1 MCFKKQNR
9 NPALAVT
16 ILKGG
21 ATEKPNCKPTKCLQ
35 FGNEERPLLSRWTRP
50 KRSSD
55 IQRSFLSGAGGGA
68 RTRTV
73 VTPRDFK
80 TSTESRREKTYEEV
94 NAKNPCDCKALNGNW
109 RKLETPRKR
118 AFFLE
123 KSDSERKWR
132 ERAKRKQAFLP
143 MTNSDDKR
151 KRHEEKSCVLSK
163 AVSGLS

>member
-1 MCFKKQNR
+1 M
-9 NPALAVT
+9 
-16 ILKGG
+16 KGRRSRREGSRG
-21 ATEKPNCKPTKCLQ
+21 ARCEGKRAAHARRRFTCRQARFTRKNV
-35 FGNEERPLLSRWTRP
+35 LLSGDKSTFFR
-50 KRSSD
+50 
-55 IQRSFLSGAGGGA
+55 GAGGGG

-73 VTPRDFK
+73 VMPRDFK

-132 ERAKRKQAFLP
+132 ERAKSKQAFLP

>member
-1 MCFKKQNR
+1 MKSSDFISHPKNKLAAQQRGCEFERRKTFAVEMN
-9 NPALAVT
+9 ALA
-16 ILKGG
+16 
-21 ATEKPNCKPTKCLQ
+21 
-35 FGNEERPLLSRWTRP
+35 
-50 KRSSD
+50 RSSD

-132 ERAKRKQAFLP
+132 ERAKSKQAFLP

>member
-1 MCFKKQNR
+1 MKDRAERDVRGNVLLT
-9 NPALAVT
+9 PA
-16 ILKGG
+16 G
-21 ATEKPNCKPTKCLQ
+21 ASLRSSFTTRSGASRAARHASLEKNV
-35 FGNEERPLLSRWTRP
+35 LLSGDKSTFFR
-50 KRSSD
+50 
-55 IQRSFLSGAGGGA
+55 GAGGGG

-73 VTPRDFK
+73 VMPRDFK
-80 TSTESRREKTYEEV
+80 TSAESRREKTYEEV

-132 ERAKRKQAFLP
+132 ERAKSKQAFLP